1 MPLVNSKGGGFGA
14 KAKAKAPASRS
25 GGKAKPTPKAVPKKA
40 TRADSVSDVR
50 KVDVSTSPKEK
61 TVEIRQ
67 IENGYVVRES
77 WREKTKGKDGPSY
90 DYKSKE
96 TFTKTPP
103 KIIAE

>member
-1 MPLVNSKGGGFGA
+1 MPLVSKNGGGFGA
-14 KAKAKAPASRS
+14 KAKAKAPVSRS
-25 GGKAKPTPKAVPKKA
+25 GGKAKPTTKAAPKKDTKGETGA
-40 TRADSVSDVR
+40 SFR

-77 WREKTKGKDGPSY
+77 WREKTNSKDGPSY

-103 KIIAE
+103 KIVAD